1 MPRLLY
7 SSLLYVLTPFI
18 LLRLWLRG
26 RRAPAYR
33 RRIRERFGWIAAL
46 PEDRPV
52 LWVHAVSVGET
63 LAAVPMIKALQRDYP
78 DHRMV
83 VTTMTPTGSERVQAA
98 FGDQVTHVYAPYD
111 LPGAVRRFLNRVR
124 PEVLIVMETELW
136 PNIVAA
142 CARRDIPVVLANARL
157 SEKSARGYARL
168 GALTHTMLARLR
180 AVAAQAEADGERFS
194 TLGLPRDRL
203 AITGNIKFDITLT
216 HVMRVEAEA
225 VRDAWQTADR
235 FRPIWL
241 AASTHEGEDEVVLAA
256 HRRVLAE
263 FPDTLLVL
271 VPRHPERFERVFELC
286 QEQGF
291 SVARRSLADS
301 PAGCQ
306 VLLGDTMGELLTF
319 YGACDIAFVG
329 GSLVPNGGHSLI
341 EPAAW
346 GKPVLSGPHLF
357 NFAEVSQQLEA
368 ADALLLCDDAE
379 QLSLTVGGLIRDA
392 DEAQQRGV
400 RARGVVES
408 NRGALQRLLALIKAV
423 IDPRTGTPT
432 GSGPGNS
439 QAP

>member
-26 RRAPAYR
+26 REAPAYR

-46 PEDRPV
+46 PADRPV
-52 LWVHAVSVGET
+52 VWVHAVSVGET
-63 LAAVPMIKALQRDYP
+63 LAAVPMVKALQKDYP
-78 DHRMV
+78 NHRMV

-98 FGDQVTHVYAPYD
+98 FGDQVIHVYAPYD

-124 PEVLIVMETELW
+124 PDVLIVMETELW
-136 PNIVAA
+136 PNIVAT
-142 CARRDIPVVLANARL
+142 CAGRNIPVVLANARL
-157 SEKSARGYARL
+157 SEKSARGYARVGRLTGAML
-168 GALTHTMLARLR
+168 GRLS
-180 AVAAQAEADGERFS
+180 AVAAQAEADGERFCE
-194 TLGLPRDRL
+194 LGLPRDRL
-203 AITGNIKFDITLT
+203 VITGNIKFDITLT
-216 HVMRVEAEA
+216 HGMRVEAQA
-225 VRDAWQTADR
+225 VRTSWQGAGVA
-235 FRPIWL
+235 RPVWL

-256 HRRVLAE
+256 HQQLLAE

-286 QEQGF
+286 QQQGF
-291 SVARRSLADS
+291 SVARRSRSDS
-301 PAGCQ
+301 PADCQ

-357 NFAEVSQQLEA
+357 NFADVSSQLAA
-368 ADALLLCDDAE
+368 ADALWLCDDAG
-379 QLSLTVGGLIRDA
+379 QLTERVGRLIRDA

-400 RARGVVES
+400 RACGVVES
-408 NRGALQRLLALIKAV
+408 NRGALQRLLAV
-423 IDPRTGTPT
+423 VRGFIDRRIGKPQ
-432 GSGPGNS
+432 GSDRGS
-439 QAP
+439 SRAP